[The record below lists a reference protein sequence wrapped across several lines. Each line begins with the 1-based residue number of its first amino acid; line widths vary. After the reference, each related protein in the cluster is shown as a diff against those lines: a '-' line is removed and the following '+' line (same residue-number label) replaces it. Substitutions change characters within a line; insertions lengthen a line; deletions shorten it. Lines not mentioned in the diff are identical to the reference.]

1 MKYYNKKGKFHIDL
15 IIGKK
20 YDDLLL
26 GITCKITQ
34 LNPIRVI
41 YPNGRDTTVN
51 PENLNDTISQLSEKL
66 SNRYSA
72 NSPKL
77 KTIFVIT
84 VA

>member
-1 MKYYNKKGKFHIDL
+1 MRLPASGWYPAVQLEEEQKGKFHIDL

-26 GITCKITQ
+26 GITCKIIQ

-41 YPNGRDTTVN
+41 YPNGRDTAVN
-51 PENLNDTISQLSEKL
+51 PENLNDTINQLSEKL

-72 NSPKL
+72 K
-77 KTIFVIT
+77 
-84 VA
+84 